1 MAASLAPTGI
11 PAFASATT
19 YGPERIALLGRRMF
33 ERELGV
39 SRLLYLDDERHS
51 SFRAAKWERLTGVL
65 VRDSVHVLKIAVRT
79 VLDHAPTKLR
89 LSIRIVEINNGE
101 RDSRIAPC
109 IFGFE

>member
-1 MAASLAPTGI
+1 MAASLVPTGI

-79 VLDHAPTKLR
+79 VLDHAPHEAAPLDTDCGNQQRRAR
-89 LSIRIVEINNGE
+89 LADR
-101 RDSRIAPC
+101 ALY
-109 IFGFE
+109 FWL